1 MRRDEEYEGNL
12 SEMRMGVKGEGKETE
27 AEIDGQCKCGLKEE
41 GTAG

>member
-1 MRRDEEYEGNL
+1 MRRDEEYEGK
-12 SEMRMGVKGEGKETE
+12 SEIRMGVKGEGKETE